1 MDYNQFTLLTVS
13 DTNEIEINNS
23 IELRK
28 WSKKKVKLDNKIS
41 LTENQQLQLDKINL
55 AINEYNYKNNK
66 IKKKKKKKK
75 PVISEIELKEQEEYL
90 EEYLEEQ
97 IELKRFRKRCKR
109 NKKLKIVMN
118 KSNRNILAKY
128 FKHIKI
134 WKDSITDETCSICWN
149 NISNLDSIKT
159 ECNHEYCNSCL
170 TDWLQNKKSCPMC
183 RQNIQNSEY
192 EIFNIDEQ
200 PFQFSRQYPASM
212 RVSQALALQDILDS
226 GNYGNSIG
234 TYHIGLLQPRLR
246 IPQNMLNIRALR

>member
-1 MDYNQFTLLTVS
+1 MDQNQFTLLTVS

-55 AINEYNYKNNK
+55 AINEYNYKNNT

-109 NKKLKIVMN
+109 NKKLKIFMK
-118 KSNRNILAKY
+118 KSNKNILAKY

-134 WKDSITDETCSICWN
+134 WKDSITDELCSICWN
-149 NISNLDSIKT
+149 NMSNLDSIKT

-170 TDWLQNKKSCPMC
+170 TNWLQNKKSCPMC
-183 RQNIQNSEY
+183 RKNIQNSEY
-192 EIFNIDEQ
+192 VIPNIQNIVIPMYDRLYQGWEEQ
-200 PFQFSRQYPASM
+200 T
-212 RVSQALALQDILDS
+212 QAVQDILDS

-246 IPQNMLNIRALR
+246 IPQIY

>member
-1 MDYNQFTLLTVS
+1 MNQNQFTLLTVS
-13 DTNEIEINNS
+13 DTDEIEINNS

-55 AINEYNYKNNK
+55 AINEYNYKNNT
-66 IKKKKKKKK
+66 IQKKKKKKK
-75 PVISEIELKEQEEYL
+75 PVISEKELKEQ

-109 NKKLKIVMN
+109 NKKLKIFMN
-118 KSNRNILAKY
+118 KSNQNILAKY

-134 WKDSITDETCSICWN
+134 WKDSITDELCSICWN
-149 NISNLDSIKT
+149 NMSNLDSIKT

-183 RQNIQNSEY
+183 RKNIQNSEY
-192 EIFNIDEQ
+192 EIPMYDRL
-200 PFQFSRQYPASM
+200 PRWDRQT
-212 RVSQALALQDILDS
+212 QALQDILDY

-246 IPQNMLNIRALR
+246 IPQNILNIRALR

>member
-1 MDYNQFTLLTVS
+1 MDQNQFTLLTVS

-55 AINEYNYKNNK
+55 AINEYNYKNNT

-75 PVISEIELKEQEEYL
+75 PVISEKELKEQEEYL
-90 EEYLEEQ
+90 EEQ
-97 IELKRFRKRCKR
+97 IELKKFRKRCKR
-109 NKKLKIVMN
+109 NKKLKIFMK
-118 KSNRNILAKY
+118 KSNKNILAKY

-192 EIFNIDEQ
+192 EIFNIDDH
-200 PFQFSRQYPASM
+200 PFQFSRQI
-212 RVSQALALQDILDS
+212 QALQGQIQALQDILDS

-234 TYHIGLLQPRLR
+234 TYHIGPSQPRLR

>member
-1 MDYNQFTLLTVS
+1 MDQNQFTLLTVS

-55 AINEYNYKNNK
+55 AINEYNYKNNT

-90 EEYLEEQ
+90 EEQ

-109 NKKLKIVMN
+109 NKKLKIFMN

-183 RQNIQNSEY
+183 RQNIQNIQNSEY

-200 PFQFSRQYPASM
+200 PYPSRRAM
-212 RVSQALALQDILDS
+212 GFNRDEGVLHLDS

>member
-55 AINEYNYKNNK
+55 AINEYNYKNNT

-75 PVISEIELKEQEEYL
+75 PVISEKELKEQ

-109 NKKLKIVMN
+109 NKKLKIFMN

-200 PFQFSRQYPASM
+200 PFQFSIQRQILE
-212 RVSQALALQDILDS
+212 RQTQALQDILDS